1 MSLSMTSAPFTK
13 TPGRMNSHERM
24 QAALT
29 GRSVDRPPVAFHNF
43 LMTGR
48 HAGFHDLGQWLQD
61 GEMIAAAQL
70 AVWRDIG
77 HDALMIE
84 NGVTAMAQAVGCE
97 IHYQK
102 DVPPHVLRPL
112 LADGLEDVEKLRVPD
127 PERAHPLREVL
138 KAVRICRQETGGQVY
153 LQGRADQGPNALAM
167 ALRGPEQW
175 VLDLMDPDS
184 ETLVERVLE
193 FTTNCSLRYAQALIA
208 AGAHGSCI
216 GGAGLSMLSPGLF
229 RRFELPCER
238 RWCQGVQQAGGHAF
252 VHICGDESPILRD
265 MVSSGADSLE
275 LDPGTEAAAVKSE
288 VLGTTAVLGML
299 RPTLFEL
306 GTTQQVREHVRQTL
320 TAFAGCPRFI
330 IGPGCALPVDTK
342 IENLAVLMEEV
353 SK

>member
-1 MSLSMTSAPFTK
+1 MSNASNSRPVSRMTSLD
-13 TPGRMNSHERM
+13 RM

-29 GRSVDRPPVAFHNF
+29 GRPVDRPPVALHNF

-70 AVWRDIG
+70 AVWRDIR

-102 DVPPHVLRPL
+102 DVPPHVLRPIL
-112 LADGLEDVEKLRVPD
+112 EDGLEGIEKLRVPD
-127 PERAHPLREVL
+127 PERAHPLCEVL
-138 KAVRICRQETGGQVY
+138 KAVRICRQETGGKVY
-153 LQGRADQGPNALAM
+153 VQGRADQGPNALAM

-175 VLDLMDPDS
+175 VLDLMEPDS
-184 ETLVERVLE
+184 EALVKRVLE
-193 FTTNCSLRYAQALIA
+193 FTTDCCVRYAQALIA

-238 RWCQGVQQAGGHAF
+238 RWTEGVQKAGGHAF

-265 MVSSGADSLE
+265 MVNSGADSLE

-288 VLGTTAVLGML
+288 VLGATAVLGML
-299 RPTLFEL
+299 KPTLFEL
-306 GTTQQVREHVRQTL
+306 GSADQVRKHVRQTL
-320 TAFAGCPRFI
+320 AAFAGYPRLI

-342 IENLAVLMEEV
+342 IENLAALMEEV